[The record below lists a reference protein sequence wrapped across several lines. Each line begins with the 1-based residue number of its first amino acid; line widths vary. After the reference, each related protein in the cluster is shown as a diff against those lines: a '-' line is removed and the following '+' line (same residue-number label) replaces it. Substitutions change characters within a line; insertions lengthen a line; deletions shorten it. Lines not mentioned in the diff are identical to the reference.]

1 MEEKVFDINDSKALI
16 FEDDEGRF
24 TLSPRGCFA
33 SALSDTGI
41 GGYENATE
49 LSHDPKFDSAFKVL
63 VKRFKKNG
71 WIESDGREPSG
82 NGDDQK
88 TVFTKT
94 VGIYFKNASE
104 DELEAAFDEFAIL
117 LEEHGN
123 TKE

>member
-24 TLSPRGCFA
+24 TLYPRGCFA

-49 LSHDPKFDSAFKVL
+49 LSHDPKFDSA
-63 VKRFKKNG
+63 FKKNG

>member
-1 MEEKVFDINDSKALI
+1 MEEIFDINEGKALI
-16 FEDDEGRF
+16 FEYDEGRL

-33 SALSDTGI
+33 WALTDTGI
-41 GGYENATE
+41 GGYESAVE
-49 LSHDPKFDSAFKVL
+49 LSDDPKFDSAFKVL
-63 VKRFKKNG
+63 VKRFRENG
-71 WIESDGREPSG
+71 WIENDGKESSV
-82 NGDDQK
+82 NGVDQK

-94 VGIYFKNASE
+94 VSVYFKNASE

>member
-1 MEEKVFDINDSKALI
+1 MEEIFDINEGKALI
-16 FEDDEGRF
+16 FEDDEGRL

-33 SALSDTGI
+33 WALTDTGI
-41 GGYENATE
+41 GGYESAVE
-49 LSHDPKFDSAFKVL
+49 LSDDPKFDSAFKVL
-63 VKRFKKNG
+63 VKRFRENG
-71 WIESDGREPSG
+71 WIENDGKEPSV
-82 NGDDQK
+82 NGVDQK

-94 VGIYFKNASE
+94 VSVYFKNASE

>member
-1 MEEKVFDINDSKALI
+1 MEEIFDINEGKALI
-16 FEDDEGRF
+16 FEDDEGRL

-33 SALSDTGI
+33 WALTNTGI
-41 GGYENATE
+41 GGYESAVE
-49 LSHDPKFDSAFKVL
+49 LSNDPKFDGAFKVL
-63 VKRFKKNG
+63 VKRFRENG
-71 WIESDGREPSG
+71 WIENDDKEPSV

-94 VGIYFKNASE
+94 VSVYFKNASE

-117 LEEHGN
+117 LEEHNN

>member
-1 MEEKVFDINDSKALI
+1 MEEIFDINEGKALI
-16 FEDDEGRF
+16 FEHVEGRL

-33 SALSDTGI
+33 WALTDTGI
-41 GGYENATE
+41 GGYESAVE
-49 LSHDPKFDSAFKVL
+49 LSNDPKFDSAFKVL
-63 VKRFKKNG
+63 VKRFRENG
-71 WIESDGREPSG
+71 WIENDSKEPSV
-82 NGDDQK
+82 NGVDQK

-94 VGIYFKNASE
+94 VSVYFKNASE

>member
-1 MEEKVFDINDSKALI
+1 MEEIFDINEGKALI
-16 FEDDEGRF
+16 FEDDEGRL

-33 SALSDTGI
+33 WALTDTGI
-41 GGYENATE
+41 GGYESAVE
-49 LSHDPKFDSAFKVL
+49 LSNDPKLDCAFKVL
-63 VKRFKKNG
+63 VKRFRENG
-71 WIESDGREPSG
+71 WIENDGKEPSV
-82 NGDDQK
+82 NGVDQK

-94 VGIYFKNASE
+94 VSVYFKNASE